1 MLFLF
6 HSMQNKAIH
15 IISFDNPYPPI
26 YGGVIDVYYKIK
38 ALHEIGME
46 IYLHCFVDKI
56 PNEFPE
62 LEAITKKVFF
72 YKASKNPLLLFSRIP
87 FSVIC
92 RNDKKLI
99 QNLEQVLAPILFE
112 SLKTT
117 YLVHKNHLQNH
128 PKILR
133 LHNIEQ
139 HYFEGISRSET
150 SYFHKF
156 LFYLESKKY
165 ENFEKITPKFD
176 NVIALSYFEMEYV
189 NRKFGNSVYVPVF
202 HGNEMTNRL
211 SSFGKYALYHGDL
224 RMSDNKRA
232 VAFLINVFQK
242 IPDYSFI
249 IASNS
254 GADFVKSKIIS
265 SSNISFVSIE
275 NEHHLVDLLENAHIN
290 VMLSFQQSG
299 TKLKLIN
306 SLYKSRFCIINKNI
320 VDDEMVRNCCEMAE
334 TEAEFI
340 VTVNRLKSQPYLD
353 FEKRKSVLVP
363 ILNDAANAKLIAT
376 LIASNH
382 E

>member
-1 MLFLF
+1 
-6 HSMQNKAIH
+6 MQNKAIH

-46 IYLHCFVDKI
+46 IYLHCFVAKI

-72 YKASKNPLLLFSRIP
+72 YKASKNPLLLISRIP

-92 RNDKKLI
+92 RNDKKLL
-99 QNLEQVLAPILFE
+99 QNLEEVVAPILFE
-112 SLKTT
+112 GLKTA
-117 YLVHKNHLQNH
+117 YLVHKNQLQNH
-128 PKILR
+128 TKILR

-139 HYFEGISRSET
+139 YYYKGISKSET
-150 SYFHKF
+150 SFFYKI

-165 ENFEKITPKFD
+165 EHFDKIIHKFD
-176 NVIALSYFEMEYV
+176 KVMALSHFENEYA

-202 HGNEMTNRL
+202 HGNEMNNRL

-224 RMSDNKRA
+224 RTSDNNRA
-232 VAFLINVFQK
+232 VAFLIKVFKK
-242 IPDYSFI
+242 IPNYSLL
-249 IASNS
+249 IASS
-254 GADFVKSKIIS
+254 CGADFVKRKKASA
-265 SSNISFVSIE
+265 SNISFVSIK
-275 NEHHLVDLLENAHIN
+275 NEDHLDDLLESAHIN

-306 SLYKSRFCIINKNI
+306 SLYKSRFCIINKNM

-334 TEAEFI
+334 TETEFI
-340 VTVNRLKSQPYLD
+340 AAVNRLRSQPYLD
-353 FEKRKSVLVP
+353 FEKRKSVLAP
-363 ILNDAANAKLIAT
+363 ILNDATNVKLIAT
-376 LIASNH
+376 LIAPNH

>member
-1 MLFLF
+1 MPK
-6 HSMQNKAIH
+6 KAIH

-38 ALHEIGME
+38 ALHELGME
-46 IYLHCFVDKI
+46 IYLHCFVAKI

-72 YKASKNPLLLFSRIP
+72 YKTSKNPLLLFSRIP

-92 RNDKKLI
+92 RNDKKLL
-99 QNLEQVLAPILFE
+99 QNLEGVVAPILFE

-150 SYFHKF
+150 SFFRKI
-156 LFYLESKKY
+156 LFFLESKKY
-165 ENFEKITPKFD
+165 ENFERICNKFD
-176 NVIALSYFEMEYV
+176 KVLALSQFENEYV
-189 NRKFGNSVYVPVF
+189 HRKFGNSAYIPVF
-202 HGNEMTNRL
+202 HGNEMTNKL
-211 SSFGKYALYHGDL
+211 SPFGKYALYHGDL
-224 RMSDNKRA
+224 RTSDNKRA
-232 VAFLINVFQK
+232 VAFLIKVFQK

-249 IASNS
+249 IASSN

-265 SSNISFVSIE
+265 ASNISFFCIE
-275 NEHHLVDLLENAHIN
+275 NDLDLNDLLENAHIN

-306 SLYKSRFCIINKNI
+306 SLYRSRFCLINKNM
-320 VDDEMVRNCCEMAE
+320 VDDEMISNCCEMAE
-334 TEAEFI
+334 TEAEF
-340 VTVNRLKSQPYLD
+340 VDAVNRLRHQPYLN
-353 FEKRKSVLVP
+353 FEKRKSVLAP
-363 ILNDAANAKLIAT
+363 ILNDATNAKLIAN
-376 LIASNH
+376 LSALKH
-382 E
+382 Q

>member
-1 MLFLF
+1 
-6 HSMQNKAIH
+6 MQNKAIH

-46 IYLHCFVDKI
+46 IYLHCFVAKI

-92 RNDKKLI
+92 RNDKKLL
-99 QNLEQVLAPILFE
+99 QNLEEVVAPILFE
-112 SLKTT
+112 GLKTA
-117 YLVHKNHLQNH
+117 YLVHKNQLQNH
-128 PKILR
+128 TKILR

-139 HYFEGISRSET
+139 YYFKGISKSET
-150 SYFHKF
+150 SFFYKI

-165 ENFEKITPKFD
+165 EHFDKIIHKFD
-176 NVIALSYFEMEYV
+176 KVMALSHFENEYA

-202 HGNEMTNRL
+202 HGNEMNNRL

-224 RMSDNKRA
+224 RTSDNKRA
-232 VAFLINVFQK
+232 VAFLIKVFKK
-242 IPDYSFI
+242 IPDYSLL
-249 IASNS
+249 IASS
-254 GADFVKSKIIS
+254 CGADFVKRKKASA
-265 SSNISFVSIE
+265 SNISFVSIK
-275 NEHHLVDLLENAHIN
+275 NEDHLDDLLENAHIN

-306 SLYKSRFCIINKNI
+306 SLYKSRFCIINKNM
-320 VDDEMVRNCCEMAE
+320 VDDEMVRKCCEMAE
-334 TEAEFI
+334 TETEFI
-340 VTVNRLKSQPYLD
+340 AAVNRLRSQPYLD
-353 FEKRKSVLVP
+353 FEKRKSVLAP
-363 ILNDAANAKLIAT
+363 ILNDATNVKLIAT
-376 LIASNH
+376 LIAPNH